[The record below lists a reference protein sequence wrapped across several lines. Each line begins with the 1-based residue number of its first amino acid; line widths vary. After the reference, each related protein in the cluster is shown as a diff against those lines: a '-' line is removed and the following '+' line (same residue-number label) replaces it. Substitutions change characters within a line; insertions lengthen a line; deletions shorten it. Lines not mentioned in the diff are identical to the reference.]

1 MRALVMPI
9 PNKVKVGWKTYDVML
24 ADPTLNGGD
33 ELYGQID
40 YDRCTITLRATASPD
55 QQRATLVH
63 ELLHAVSDMYG
74 LGLDEKLVTDLANA
88 LYCVYKDNLGCTKND
103 DKIQVESKAEI
114 AEEESEQ
121 EKREPETGGGGIE
134 WLFASCGETEKKVKA
149 RIRDIRRS
157 SGDIK
162 CIDADELVIFVHD
175 GDKVYMQALLEEK
188 VVYDTPEEAKQITE
202 EIRTKIFGL
211 T

>member
-1 MRALVMPI
+1 MPI
-9 PNKVKVGWKTYDVML
+9 PNKVKVGWKTYDVIL

-63 ELLHAVSDMYG
+63 ELLHAVSNMYG
-74 LGLDEKLVTDLANA
+74 LDLDEKLVTNLANA
-88 LYCVYKDNLGCTKND
+88 LYCIYKDNPSHED
-103 DKIQVESKAEI
+103 ADKTAHSGGRAPADPEITGTVEADSPKI
-114 AEEESEQ
+114 
-121 EKREPETGGGGIE
+121 TGGIE
-134 WLFASCGETEKKVKA
+134 WLFDTCGEADKPVKA

-175 GDKVYMQALLEEK
+175 GDKVYMRALLEEK

-202 EIRTKIFGL
+202 EIRPKIFGL